1 MKIKANIAGLTIVAL
16 FVIGIFLS
24 SVLGYWRT
32 EGSKVP
38 AKFTTGIFEGEAD
51 PADIRGSYSFSDLE
65 KAFDIPVDTLAKAFG
80 FSNSENPEGI
90 KIKEFESAY
99 GFVGDLEIGTGSM
112 RLFVALYNGLP
123 FEMDEHTAI
132 PQPAW
137 NILNKEGATDKETL
151 SSYSERVVSLEGL
164 KISTEAT
171 THTEVSDEETV
182 IKGKTLF
189 SDILDWGLSREQI
202 ENILGI
208 PMGAPGESIRDYCN
222 EQGIE
227 FSTVKVPL
235 QELLNLHVK

>member
-1 MKIKANIAGLTIVAL
+1 MRIKATAAGASLLILFIAG
-16 FVIGIFLS
+16 IFIS
-24 SVLGYWRT
+24 SAVGYWRT
-32 EGSKVP
+32 ESSKIP

-99 GFVGDLEIGTGSM
+99 GFVDDLEIGTGSM
-112 RLFVALYNGLP
+112 RLFVALYKGLP
-123 FEMDEHTAI
+123 YETEEDTAI
-132 PQPAW
+132 PGPAW

-151 SSYSERVVSLEGL
+151 SRYSERVVSLEGL
-164 KISTEAT
+164 EVSTEAA
-171 THTEVSDEETV
+171 THTEESDEETV

-208 PMGAPGESIRDYCN
+208 PMGAPGESIRDFCN

-227 FSTVKVPL
+227 FSTVKGAL
-235 QELLNLHVK
+235 QELLDKM

>member
-1 MKIKANIAGLTIVAL
+1 MRIKATTVGIALPLLFIAG
-16 FVIGIFLS
+16 IFIS
-24 SVLGYWRT
+24 SAVGYWRT

-65 KAFDIPVDTLAKAFG
+65 KAFDIPVDTLARAFG

-112 RLFVALYNGLP
+112 RLFVALYKGLP
-123 FEMDEHTAI
+123 FETEEHTAI

-151 SSYSERVVSLEGL
+151 SRYSERVVSLEGL
-164 KISTEAT
+164 EISTEAT
-171 THTEVSDEETV
+171 THTEGSDEETV

-189 SDILDWGLSREQI
+189 SDLLDWGLSREQI
-202 ENILGI
+202 ENVLGI
-208 PMGAPGESIRDYCN
+208 PMGAPGNSVRDFCSEN
-222 EQGIE
+222 EIE
-227 FSTVKVPL
+227 FSTVKGPL
-235 QELLNLHVK
+235 QGILDAME